1 MIIKESLIASIA
13 RTPIGSFQGG
23 LSTVPVVDLG
33 AIAIK
38 ETVKRSG
45 IDTKD
50 VDEVIMGNVLSAGVG
65 QAPAR
70 QAAILGGLPK
80 SVECMTINKVC
91 GSGLKA
97 VMLADQAIRCGD
109 ADVVIAGGMENMSQ
123 APYYLMDAR
132 KGMRMGHN
140 KAVDSLIHDGLWDPY
155 GNMHMGNC
163 AEVLAKEENYTREE
177 QDSFAIESY
186 RRSLDAI
193 SNGSFRDE
201 IVAVKI
207 TNKKGD
213 VVIINTDEEPGRG
226 KPDKIKKLHPAFNQE
241 GTITPAN
248 ASSIND
254 GAAALTVISNEKADQ
269 LCISPLCKIVSQVS
283 YAHEPLYFTKAP
295 GNAITKILDK
305 SGLLIEDIDLF
316 EINEAFSNVPL
327 AVIREHSIP
336 HEKIN
341 IHGGAVSLGHPIGAS
356 GARILVTLISA
367 LRQKQKK
374 LGLATLCIG
383 GGEAAAL
390 IVEII

>member
-1 MIIKESLIASIA
+1 MKKESVIASIA
-13 RTPIGSFQGG
+13 RTPIGSFQGV
-23 LSTVPVVDLG
+23 LSKISAVHLG
-33 AIAIK
+33 ATAIE
-38 ETVKRSG
+38 ETIKRA
-45 IDTKD
+45 DLHTED

-70 QAAILGGLPK
+70 QAAIFGGLPNK
-80 SVECMTINKVC
+80 VECMTINKVC

-132 KGMRMGHN
+132 DGMRMGHK
-140 KAVDSLIHDGLWDPY
+140 KAIDSIIHDGLWDPY

-163 AEVLAKEENYTREE
+163 AEVLAKEENYTRKE
-177 QDSFAIESY
+177 QDSFAVESY
-186 RRSLDAI
+186 RRSIDAI

-207 TNKKGD
+207 PNKKGD
-213 VVIINTDEEPGRG
+213 VVIVDTDEEPGRG
-226 KPDKIKKLHPAFNQE
+226 KPDKIEKLYPAFNKE
-241 GTITPAN
+241 GTITAAN

-269 LCISPLCKIVSQVS
+269 LGISPLCKIVSQVS
-283 YAHEPLYFTKAP
+283 SAHEPLYFTKAP
-295 GNAITKILDK
+295 GKAITKILDK

-336 HEKIN
+336 HDKIN